1 MKETEKE
8 LGKEFSDSQSP
19 TFSDRDGM
27 MKRKREKL
35 IIERR
40 SRSKKDGKV
49 IRAAA
54 EMQPKRSKG
63 ERESKQ
69 LN

>member
-1 MKETEKE
+1 MT
-8 LGKEFSDSQSP
+8 QSP

-63 ERESKQ
+63 EREQTAQ
-69 LN
+69 LNSLN